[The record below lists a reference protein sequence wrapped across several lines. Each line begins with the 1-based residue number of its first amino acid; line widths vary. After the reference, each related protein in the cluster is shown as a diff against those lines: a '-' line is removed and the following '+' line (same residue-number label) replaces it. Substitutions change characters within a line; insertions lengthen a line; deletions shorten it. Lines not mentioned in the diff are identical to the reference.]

1 MAKNREREVS
11 STCDAFRDYVTN
23 NISVI
28 VDCVTRDAPAANMKH
43 GASRLVKL
51 SIPGL
56 ENFYKIMKWTKLSN
70 FKC

>member
-1 MAKNREREVS
+1 
-11 STCDAFRDYVTN
+11 
-23 NISVI
+23 
-28 VDCVTRDAPAANMKH
+28 MKH